1 MTQTDNNNLSNS
13 IIEQDSDYISRR
25 LSEVNS
31 IILDGSSFH
40 LEDGLESS
48 DQLLENGSDNNDTQS
63 QNNNINEEPQ
73 DNEQAVI
80 TTPLRLSETDDV
92 KESSSTYEEEPLT
105 IPQSTH
111 SFLFTE
117 PCTTMPFYFG
127 LGISVMSFTCL
138 ILALVDNLQNGEI
151 PYNVPISV
159 RIAQYLSIVIALL
172 MEEGKFCL
180 VFFVHKMC
188 SFLCVICILCLC
200 LSTVF
205 IHTFFIDVTI
215 YSSLCIHTEL
225 PTGLYLLRR
234 ISRPY
239 LASKFPEIKYSSF
252 VCSCIL
258 RITMGYL
265 FLINV
270 VVILAQA
277 SGVVDIFYDVL
288 GKF

>member
-1 MTQTDNNNLSNS
+1 MTQIDNNNNNLSNS

-48 DQLLENGSDNNDTQS
+48 DQLSDNNDTQS
-63 QNNNINEEPQ
+63 QNNNIIDEPQ

-92 KESSSTYEEEPLT
+92 KESSTYEEEPLT

-117 PCTTMPFYFG
+117 PPNTMPFYFG
-127 LGISVMSFTCL
+127 LGIAVMSFTCL
-138 ILALVDNLQNGEI
+138 ILALVDNVQNGEV
-151 PYNVPISV
+151 PFNVNVSV

-188 SFLCVICILCLC
+188 SFLLLYVCVHTCAYAAFHTRLFYIKCIILTTLYSPFDIHRITNRSI
-200 LSTVF
+200 ST
-205 IHTFFIDVTI
+205 TTN
-215 YSSLCIHTEL
+215 L
-225 PTGLYLLRR
+225 PT
-234 ISRPY
+234 IPS
-239 LASKFPEIKYSSF
+239 IK
-252 VCSCIL
+252 IP
-258 RITMGYL
+258 R
-265 FLINV
+265 
-270 VVILAQA
+270 
-277 SGVVDIFYDVL
+277 D
-288 GKF
+288 

>member
-63 QNNNINEEPQ
+63 QNNNIIDEPQ

-80 TTPLRLSETDDV
+80 TTPLCLSETDDV

-117 PCTTMPFYFG
+117 KPTTMPFYFG
-127 LGISVMSFTCL
+127 LGISVMSFVCL
-138 ILALVDNLQNGEI
+138 ILALVDNLQNGEV
-151 PYNVPISV
+151 PYNVPVSV

-172 MEEGKFCL
+172 MEEGEFCL
-180 VFFVHKMC
+180 EFVVHIYEMC
-188 SFLCVICILCLC
+188 LYTSVIF
-200 LSTVF
+200 TPF
-205 IHTFFIDVTI
+205 IHAPCLLTI
-215 YSSLCIHTEL
+215 
-225 PTGLYLLRR
+225 
-234 ISRPY
+234 
-239 LASKFPEIKYSSF
+239 
-252 VCSCIL
+252 
-258 RITMGYL
+258 
-265 FLINV
+265 
-270 VVILAQA
+270 
-277 SGVVDIFYDVL
+277 
-288 GKF
+288 